1 MKHIL
6 VVATVL
12 YAAYTFIP
20 QKEVVPV
27 SGPVAEALKYATATD
42 KQTVASIYSSL
53 ADITERD
60 GGDRIPTTAAWRHMH
75 QTALAL
81 SVGGTDLVGKYPD
94 LDTAVEEVIGKYISL
109 DNVALSGVADELVK
123 ACKEIADNAR

>member
-1 MKHIL
+1 
-6 VVATVL
+6 
-12 YAAYTFIP
+12 
-20 QKEVVPV
+20 
-27 SGPVAEALKYATATD
+27 
-42 KQTVASIYSSL
+42 
-53 ADITERD
+53 
-60 GGDRIPTTAAWRHMH
+60 MH